1 MQELK
6 IISKLIILINQTN
19 FLCLIFFEVIH
30 LFNFEKINAFQKKLM
45 KELSFLN
52 KYLFKYKIQLF
63 LGIIITIA
71 ARIFSLFAPRLIN
84 KSLTKVENFINEQ
97 NISIGEL
104 KEELAVNI
112 GIIILA
118 SLISGFLTFLTRQ
131 TIINVSRYIEFDLKN
146 EIYNHYQ
153 RLSMEFYKNNRT
165 GDLMTRITEDVSKV
179 RMYFGPALMYSITT
193 CSLFIIVIASMLSL
207 SVELALYTL
216 IPLPILSIII
226 YKLSKEVNIRTTI
239 IQKTLSSLSSFSQE
253 TFSGISI
260 IKSYNIERKIQ
271 NDFNVLSVKS
281 KNKNLDL
288 AKAQAWFFPLMI
300 LMIGLSNLLVILIGG
315 NKYMNGEIEV
325 GVLAEFILYV
335 FMLTWPVATVGWVTS
350 IIQQAEAS
358 QKRINLFLNKVPK
371 IKEGK
376 FKPINIEGSIEFKSV
391 SFEYKETKIKALNNI
406 SFKINPGES
415 LGLIGDTGSGKSTIL
430 DLICRLFETDKGEI
444 LIDNKNITD
453 FSLKSLRNSIGYV
466 TQNPFLFSESILEN
480 IKFGNYNASLNEIM
494 IASKKAGIDKEIKK
508 FKNGYNTILGERGI
522 TLSGGQKQRVSIA
535 RSLIKNPKILLFD
548 DCLSSVDAETEKKI
562 QKNLLKFS
570 NKITTII
577 VSHNIS
583 TIKKTNK
590 IIVIENGIISQIG
603 NHTELVKLDGYYK
616 SLFNKQIREKI

>member
-1 MQELK
+1 M
-6 IISKLIILINQTN
+6 
-19 FLCLIFFEVIH
+19 
-30 LFNFEKINAFQKKLM
+30 
-45 KELSFLN
+45 
-52 KYLFKYKIQLF
+52 
-63 LGIIITIA
+63 
-71 ARIFSLFAPRLIN
+71 
-84 KSLTKVENFINEQ
+84 
-97 NISIGEL
+97 
-104 KEELAVNI
+104 
-112 GIIILA
+112 
-118 SLISGFLTFLTRQ
+118 
-131 TIINVSRYIEFDLKN
+131 
-146 EIYNHYQ
+146 
-153 RLSMEFYKNNRT
+153 
-165 GDLMTRITEDVSKV
+165 
-179 RMYFGPALMYSITT
+179 
-193 CSLFIIVIASMLSL
+193 
-207 SVELALYTL
+207 
-216 IPLPILSIII
+216 
-226 YKLSKEVNIRTTI
+226 
-239 IQKTLSSLSSFSQE
+239 
-253 TFSGISI
+253 
-260 IKSYNIERKIQ
+260 
-271 NDFNVLSVKS
+271 KS

>member
-562 QKNLLKFS
+562 QKN
-570 NKITTII
+570 
-577 VSHNIS
+577 
-583 TIKKTNK
+583 
-590 IIVIENGIISQIG
+590 SQI
-603 NHTELVKLDGYYK
+603 K
-616 SLFNKQIREKI
+616 SLP

>member
-1 MQELK
+1 
-6 IISKLIILINQTN
+6 
-19 FLCLIFFEVIH
+19 
-30 LFNFEKINAFQKKLM
+30 M
-45 KELSFLN
+45 KELRSLN
-52 KYLFKYKIQLF
+52 KYLFKYKIQLL
-63 LGIIITIA
+63 LGIIITITS
-71 ARIFSLFAPRLIN
+71 RIFSLFAPRLIN
-84 KSLTKVENFINEQ
+84 KSLTKVENFINQQ
-97 NISIGEL
+97 NISIEEL
-104 KEELAVNI
+104 KDELAINI
-112 GIIILA
+112 GVIILA

-131 TIINVSRYIEFDLKN
+131 TIINVSRYIEYDLKN

-153 RLSMEFYKNNRT
+153 KLSMDFYKNNRT

-216 IPLPILSIII
+216 LPLPILSIII
-226 YKLSKEVNIRTTI
+226 YKLSKEVNSRTTI

-253 TFSGISI
+253 AFSGISV

-271 NDFNVLSVKS
+271 NDFNFLSDKS
-281 KNKNLDL
+281 KIKNLDL
-288 AKAQAWFFPLMI
+288 AKVQAWFFPLMI
-300 LMIGLSNLLVILIGG
+300 LMIGLSNLLVIFIGG
-315 NKYMNGEIEV
+315 NKYINGEIEI

-371 IKEGK
+371 INDGK
-376 FKPINIEGSIEFKSV
+376 LIPKNIKGSIEFKSV
-391 SFEYKETKIKALNNI
+391 SYKYKETKIQALKNI
-406 SFKINPGES
+406 TFEINSGDT
-415 LGLIGDTGSGKSTIL
+415 LGVIGDTGAGKSTIL
-430 DLICRLFETDKGEI
+430 DLICRLFESDKGEI
-444 LIDNKNITD
+444 LIDKININE

-480 IKFGNYNASLNEIM
+480 IKFGNHNASLKEI
-494 IASKKAGIDKEIKK
+494 SKAAKNAGIDKEIKK

-535 RSLIKNPKILLFD
+535 RALIKKPKILLFD
-548 DCLSSVDAETEKKI
+548 DCLSSLDADTEKKI
-562 QKNLLKFS
+562 QKNLSKFS
-570 NKITTII
+570 NDITTII

-583 TIKKTNK
+583 SIRKTDK
-590 IIVIENGIISQIG
+590 TIVIEDGKISQIG
-603 NHTELVKLDGYYK
+603 NHNELIKSEGYYK
-616 SLFNKQIREKI
+616 ALYDKQIREKI

>member
-1 MQELK
+1 
-6 IISKLIILINQTN
+6 
-19 FLCLIFFEVIH
+19 
-30 LFNFEKINAFQKKLM
+30 M
-45 KELSFLN
+45 KELRSLN
-52 KYLFKYKIQLF
+52 KYLFKYKIQLL
-63 LGIIITIA
+63 LGIIITITS
-71 ARIFSLFAPRLIN
+71 RIFSLFAPRLIN
-84 KSLTKVENFINEQ
+84 KSLTKVENFINQQ
-97 NISIGEL
+97 NISIEEL
-104 KEELAVNI
+104 KDELAINI
-112 GIIILA
+112 GVIILA

-131 TIINVSRYIEFDLKN
+131 TIINVSRYIEYDLKN

-153 RLSMEFYKNNRT
+153 RLSMDFYKNNRT

-216 IPLPILSIII
+216 LPLPILSLII
-226 YKLSKEVNIRTTI
+226 YKLSKEVNLRTTI

-253 TFSGISI
+253 AFSGISV

-271 NDFNVLSVKS
+271 NDFNFLSDKS
-281 KNKNLDL
+281 KIKNLDL
-288 AKAQAWFFPLMI
+288 AKVQAWFFPLMI
-300 LMIGLSNLLVILIGG
+300 LMIGLSNLLVIFIGG
-315 NKYMNGEIEV
+315 NKYINGQIEI

-371 IKEGK
+371 INDGK
-376 FKPINIEGSIEFKSV
+376 LIPKNIEGLIEFKSV
-391 SFEYKETKIKALNNI
+391 SYKYKETKIQALKNI
-406 SFKINPGES
+406 TFEINSGET
-415 LGLIGDTGSGKSTIL
+415 LGVIGDTGAGKSTIL

-444 LIDNKNITD
+444 LIDKKNINEY
-453 FSLKSLRNSIGYV
+453 SLKSLRNCIGYV

-480 IKFGNYNASLNEIM
+480 IKFGNYNASIEEIS
-494 IASKKAGIDKEIKK
+494 IAAKIAGIDKEIKK

-535 RSLIKNPKILLFD
+535 RALIKKPKILLFD
-548 DCLSSVDAETEKKI
+548 DCLSSLDANTEKKI
-562 QKNLLKFS
+562 QKNLSKFS
-570 NKITTII
+570 NEITTII

-583 TIKKTNK
+583 SIRKTNK
-590 IIVIENGIISQIG
+590 TIVIEDGKISQIG
-603 NHTELVKLDGYYK
+603 NHNELIKIEGYYK
-616 SLFNKQIREKI
+616 ALYDKQVREKI